1 MKRNVE
7 EIREE
12 IKKRGGDAISTQD
25 VVLWGIMF
33 SLEDLGEGLK

>member
-12 IKKRGGDAISTQD
+12 IKKRGGDATSTQD
-25 VVLWGIMF
+25 VVLWGILF
-33 SLEDLGEGLK
+33 SLEDLKRI